1 MRAQEAGMITVSA
14 AVPISFS
21 LSSVTS
27 ELTSLGWLALLGFPE
42 ALSLREE
49 VLTRPW

>member
-27 ELTSLGWLALLGFPE
+27 ELTSLERGLAGFVGI
-42 ALSLREE
+42 SWG
-49 VLTRPW
+49 T